1 MSRFPSSDLI
11 GFTGALIAI
20 LNPLAALPAFVSLT
34 TENPTLNRQHVAL
47 LAAFTVAAVL
57 TGACLFGVGIL
68 TVFGTELSAFR
79 VGGGLIVV
87 LTGIR
92 MATDAAPSDAGASGV
107 SQGASIGAVPIALPL
122 ICGPTAISTVI
133 LQASGMAGRGPV
145 LVAIAVA
152 AATIW
157 LTLGLSEPLF
167 KWLGAAGVSVATRLF
182 GLLLS
187 SIGAS
192 LVLSGARDS
201 LGL

>member
-1 MSRFPSSDLI
+1 MNALPSSDLI

-20 LNPLAALPAFVSLT
+20 LNPLAAVPTFVSLT
-34 TENPTLNRQHVAL
+34 TANPGLSRQHVAIT
-47 LAAFTVAAVL
+47 AALTVTAVL
-57 TGACLFGVGIL
+57 AGACLFGVGVL
-68 TVFGTELSAFR
+68 TVFGTDLNAFR

-92 MATDAAPSDAGASGV
+92 MAADTASNIGETGV
-107 SQGASIGAVPIALPL
+107 SYSISIGTVPIALPL

-133 LQASGMAGRGPV
+133 LQASGAAGRAPV
-145 LVAIAVA
+145 LAAIAVA

-157 LTLGLSEPLF
+157 LTLTLSQPLF
-167 KWLGAAGVSVATRLF
+167 RWLGTVGVSVATRLF

-192 LVLSGARDS
+192 LVLSGAKQA